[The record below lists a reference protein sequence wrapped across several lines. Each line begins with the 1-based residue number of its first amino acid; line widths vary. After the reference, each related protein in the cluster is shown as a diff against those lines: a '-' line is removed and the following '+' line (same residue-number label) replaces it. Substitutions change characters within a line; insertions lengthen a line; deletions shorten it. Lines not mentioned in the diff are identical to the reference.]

1 MKEMVAVGAFMAKK
15 NSLREVR
22 AKSLSRNEEI
32 FAYSDYW
39 EAWEQVG
46 EDGNDP
52 ENWEFIA
59 DGSLSD
65 CIEAL
70 SLIISIELDRAMQDE
85 KKRLGVQYD
94 DFFGE
99 LARRHRQK
107 QEDIKKVCLK
117 TGEYKGEGWT
127 IRSQLTRSQ
136 CAWKEKHGDTGF
148 ER

>member
-1 MKEMVAVGAFMAKK
+1 MREMVAVGAVMAKK

-22 AKSLSRNEEI
+22 ALSKAKNEDI

-46 EDGNDP
+46 EDAGDP
-52 ENWEFIA
+52 ENWEFMA

-70 SLIISIELDRAMQDE
+70 SLILSIELDRSMQDE
-85 KKRLGVQYD
+85 SKRLGAHYD
-94 DFFGE
+94 DFFEE

-107 QEDIKKVCLK
+107 QEDIKKQCWK
-117 TGEYKGEGWT
+117 TGEYKGDGWT
-127 IRSQLTRSQ
+127 IRSILTRAQ
-136 CAWKEKHGDTGF
+136 CAWKEKHGDPGF
-148 ER
+148 